1 MNSAEL
7 VFVITY
13 TNSAQFIS
21 GSKNLIT
28 FFGVKKNIKGDAT
41 PALLPLVS

>member
-1 MNSAEL
+1 MKCAEL

-21 GSKNLIT
+21 GFNDLIL
-28 FFGVKKNIKGDAT
+28 GKKIIKGDAT

>member
-13 TNSAQFIS
+13 TNSEQFIS

-28 FFGVKKNIKGDAT
+28 FFGVKELSRGMQ
-41 PALLPLVS
+41 LLHSSP